1 MYHSGSI
8 LCINNVLHNRS
19 TLQRGLFSD
28 KLILWLYTRVRMCMC
43 GRGWQWRRSNTAFN
57 LTLIKT
63 PKLIRLESVAIV
75 RAGRGGFRHSL
86 GSPFSPLL
94 LFPLLLV
101 LFSAVL
107 FRFILSSSF
116 GSLSSSF
123 YFVSSCLPLP
133 FFIYVIL
140 FSPPFQLLI
149 LSSNDVSQSKLGII
163 KCQLTN

>member
-75 RAGRGGFRHSL
+75 RAGRGGFAIPWGPLFLPYFSSRFSSL
-86 GSPFSPLL
+86 FSWFSFPPFYFVSSC
-94 LFPLLLV
+94 PLLLV
-101 LFSAVL
+101 LFL
-107 FRFILSSSF
+107 LRFISFHLVFLS
-116 GSLSSSF
+116 
-123 YFVSSCLPLP
+123 LPL
-133 FFIYVIL
+133 FTL
-140 FSPPFQLLI
+140 FSSLLP
-149 LSSNDVSQSKLGII
+149 STSPSFRRMMFRSQ
-163 KCQLTN
+163 N